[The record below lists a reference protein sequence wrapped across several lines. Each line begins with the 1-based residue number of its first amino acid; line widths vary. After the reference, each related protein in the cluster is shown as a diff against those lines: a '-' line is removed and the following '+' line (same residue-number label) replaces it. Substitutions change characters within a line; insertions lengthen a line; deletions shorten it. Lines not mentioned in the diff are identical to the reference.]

1 MQRVEIDGDGLTLED
16 LERVAADTST
26 RVAMAAGVEERIA
39 RSRAV
44 VEDAARR
51 GAVVYGVTTG
61 FGRLAE
67 TVIPLDRIEELQ
79 INLIRS
85 HACGTGP
92 ALPRHEVRAIT
103 LLRA

>member
-1 MQRVEIDGDGLTLED
+1 MEIDGDGLTLE
-16 LERVAADTST
+16 EIVRVAEGLDAE
-26 RVAMAAGVEERIA
+26 VALAAGVEA
-39 RSRAV
+39 RVLASRRV
-44 VEDAARR
+44 VEDAIAH

-79 INLIRS
+79 LNLIRS

-92 ALPRHEVRAIT
+92 ALSRAETRAVT